1 MLSALTKS
9 RSISLFCFSF
19 FFCYRYNKQVERN
32 KGIISTRVVENA
44 NKHMSSQ
51 SIPEQLRKSLERHME
66 ESDLHDDEEMAQIM
80 SKLSDLS
87 AKVAAAKAKVLAK
100 RKTG

>member
-9 RSISLFCFSF
+9 TSISLFRFSF
-19 FFCYRYNKQVERN
+19 FFRYRYNKQVERN
-32 KGIISTRVVENA
+32 KGIISTSAVESA
-44 NKHMSSQ
+44 NKRMSSQ

>member
-1 MLSALTKS
+1 
-9 RSISLFCFSF
+9 
-19 FFCYRYNKQVERN
+19 
-32 KGIISTRVVENA
+32 
-44 NKHMSSQ
+44 MSSQ
-51 SIPEQLRKSLERHME
+51 SIPEQLRKALERHME